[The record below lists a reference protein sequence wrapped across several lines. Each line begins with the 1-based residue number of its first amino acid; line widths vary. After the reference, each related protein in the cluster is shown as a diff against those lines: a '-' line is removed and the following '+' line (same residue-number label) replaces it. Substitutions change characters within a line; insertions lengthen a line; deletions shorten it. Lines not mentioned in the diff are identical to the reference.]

1 MIDNG
6 LLRCSAVE
14 RLPLMPTTARDLTLE
29 HFRWI
34 GGHADVWAIF
44 RDAKAVAAI
53 VAGLVEPFRDKRI
66 TAVCGIESRGFLLGG
81 AAAVEL
87 GVGFVPVRKG
97 EGVFPGD
104 KVARQ
109 SSPDY
114 RRLRHTLR
122 LQRSSLGSGDRVL
135 LVDDWIE
142 TGSQAAAVRSMVE
155 ECGSTWMGCSV
166 IVDQLT
172 DAPKNA
178 LGTVRGLLTA
188 RDLPPCE
195 S

>member
-1 MIDNG
+1 MADKG
-6 LLRCSAVE
+6 LLRCSAVG
-14 RLPLMPTTARDLTLE
+14 RLPLVPMTARDLALE
-29 HFRWI
+29 RFRWI
-34 GGHADVWAIF
+34 GGHADVWAVF
-44 RDAKAVAAI
+44 RDAKALAVI
-53 VAGLVEPFRDKRI
+53 VAGLVEPFRDERI

-81 AAAVEL
+81 AAAVEF

-109 SSPDY
+109 SSPDC
-114 RRLRHTLR
+114 RCLRHTLR

-135 LVDDWIE
+135 LVDDWVE

-155 ECGSTWMGCSV
+155 ECGSTWMGCGV

-172 DAPKNA
+172 DAPKSA
-178 LGTVRGLLTA
+178 LGAVRGLLTA
-188 RDLPPCE
+188 
-195 S
+195 

>member
-1 MIDNG
+1 
-6 LLRCSAVE
+6 
-14 RLPLMPTTARDLTLE
+14 MPMTARDLTLE

-44 RDAKAVAAI
+44 RDAQALAAV
-53 VAGLVEPFRDKRI
+53 VAGLVEPFRGEQI

-97 EGVFPGD
+97 EGLFPGD
-104 KVARQ
+104 KVVWQ
-109 SSPDY
+109 SAPDY

-122 LQRSSLGSGDRVL
+122 LQRSSLAPGDRVL

-155 ECGSTWMGCSV
+155 ECGSTWVGCSV
-166 IVDQLT
+166 IVEQLT
-172 DAPKNA
+172 DAPNNA
-178 LGTVRGLLTA
+178 LGTIRGLLA
-188 RDLPPCE
+188 AKDLPPCE